1 MLLSPTTTKLKAA
14 QLRCVSHHGMCTHCS
29 LSQQPCWCVQEAQLA
44 AKRQDKALDEIEKG
58 VGTMMGLAEGYKDT
72 LKQHDEMI
80 TDIDAKVGPLAP

>member
-1 MLLSPTTTKLKAA
+1 M
-14 QLRCVSHHGMCTHCS
+14 
-29 LSQQPCWCVQEAQLA
+29 LSQAHHHQRQGLPPEDWHCLAARHLPVSLQEATLA

-80 TDIDAKVGPLAP
+80 TDIDQKV